1 MYDYITLT
9 QTNIDGSISPFPNGA
24 SGLILLGTG
33 TSTLPEWGTLSS
45 VNTGL
50 SDGIARLSNGYIV
63 SDHIG
68 LGTGD
73 VIGILPVNKGG
84 TGANS
89 LTGILVGNGT
99 SAISAVST
107 SGVSTGD
114 VLAKTANGY
123 AFIPL
128 GAATVP
134 PIIDLQSGATSA
146 NIGQFLKVNNDLEP
160 EWADIGT
167 IVGDYLPLAGGA
179 MNGTD
184 LQVHNNPSV
193 LSTWILE
200 TSGNFTGL
208 AHEAP
213 IQSPSF
219 RLKTK
224 IGIVGTSLGDY
235 AIRIHGYNVNN
246 STETLDFTVY
256 LSNTI
261 NGNAGQIV
269 QNARGWKNNGSII
282 PYNNKIKVYQED
294 ADNNN
299 CLSIE
304 FVFQTQKYLALKADL
319 ISHDLTRTGIV
330 DTSSSS
336 IDHQLIIGW
345 EFVNYVGQAVSGSK
359 VFEPALIVD
368 ALPQVTSLPS
378 GTNTATNKI
387 LLGGSGINDTPTWA
401 LLTAI
406 PTGLSDNV
414 AKISGGKLTSGSVNL
429 DGNDV
434 AGILPISKGGT
445 GLNTVG
451 TANQVLTSNGS
462 QMVWSNKANAAVTAD
477 KVAHKLWFTVKNGNT
492 TSAISFDGSAD
503 IDGGDRI
510 PIQRTHAAG
519 VLLGNGTAWTSSIEP
534 STIAGVTKQVLVAID
549 QGDTWD
555 YDFEPL
561 SSVLPAITGLASGST
576 NEGYILS
583 VGASPGYTPTWIPRT
598 DLNIPSAPS
607 SLPLVDNET
616 GALGTAGT
624 YANADHQHPL
634 PYAVQAAY
642 KFFYPRKIGI
652 GGAITAEAQEYDG
665 TADLI
670 LQVTEIDP
678 YAIIN
683 TVPIEKGGT
692 GATTATQALT
702 NLGAAAANHNHD
714 STYLKLNGGTMTG
727 GITFADSVQVP
738 FYWLGTGHTGVAV
751 FGAGEMR
758 LSDDVSNFVKGNT
771 EFKSYYD
778 DSFSQGSGG
787 GYLERVTLAHTNGKN
802 TTYNIAVGD
811 QEPSGAT
818 LFTRNIKL
826 PAPSADNLGDELT
839 IIFTNKNTSA
849 IGTINCDCETSS
861 RLVKYNYSIA
871 SSLSWGSGNI
881 VKFVCFQVE
890 ENGTTY
896 YWRAIKQVEQ
906 SW

>member
-33 TSTLPEWGTLSS
+33 TSTPPQWISLA
-45 VNTGL
+45 
-50 SDGIARLSNGYIV
+50 DAGIATKSYVDN
-63 SDHIG
+63 
-68 LGTGD
+68 T
-73 VIGILPVNKGG
+73 
-84 TGANS
+84 
-89 LTGILVGNGT
+89 
-99 SAISAVST
+99 
-107 SGVSTGD
+107 
-114 VLAKTANGY
+114 
-123 AFIPL
+123 F
-128 GAATVP
+128 
-134 PIIDLQSGATSA
+134 
-146 NIGQFLKVNNDLEP
+146 
-160 EWADIGT
+160 
-167 IVGDYLPLAGGA
+167 LPLAGGTLTGA
-179 MNGTD
+179 LAGTSASFSGAVSATGGFTGD
-184 LQVHNNPSV
+184 LTGTASNASKVANALSIQLGSNTAQSYDGSAAVSVQVTPAAIGAKTDFS
-193 LSTWILE
+193 WPQAGIM
-200 TSGNFTGL
+200 TSGGTNQAPSNIAWPTGSGYTDGFYL
-208 AHEAP
+208 LVHHK
-213 IQSPSF
+213 QSPSF
-219 RLKTK
+219 TDSWYK
-224 IGIVGTSLGDY
+224 IAGESSGAGVLAWSGTGTGTHFDLLQGANSGDVLTFNGTSY
-235 AIRIHGYNVNN
+235 AFAPIA
-246 STETLDFTVY
+246 S
-256 LSNTI
+256 
-261 NGNAGQIV
+261 AIV
-269 QNARGWKNNGSII
+269 PAI
-282 PYNNKIKVYQED
+282 
-294 ADNNN
+294 
-299 CLSIE
+299 
-304 FVFQTQKYLALKADL
+304 
-319 ISHDLTRTGIV
+319 TGL
-330 DTSSSS
+330 
-336 IDHQLIIGW
+336 Q
-345 EFVNYVGQAVSGSK
+345 
-359 VFEPALIVD
+359 
-368 ALPQVTSLPS
+368 S
-378 GTNTATNKI
+378 GTNSTTSKI
-387 LLGGSGINDTPTWA
+387 LLGGADASSSPTWVS
-401 LLTAI
+401 LTDV
-406 PTGLSDNV
+406 PTGLSAGV
-414 AKISGGKLTSGSVNL
+414 AKIDSNGKLTSGAIALNGSEVTNT
-429 DGNDV
+429 
-434 AGILPISKGGT
+434 LPVSKGGT
-445 GLNTVG
+445 GLSQLG

-462 QMVWSNKANAAVTAD
+462 TMAWADKVNAAVTAD
-477 KVAHKLWFTVKNGNT
+477 QVAHHLGFTVKNGNT
-492 TSAISFDGSAD
+492 VSTLYYDGSAAV
-503 IDGGDRI
+503 DGGNLL
-510 PIQRTHAAG
+510 PIQKIHAAG
-519 VLLGNGTAWTSSIEP
+519 ILKGNGTAWTSSIEP
-534 STIAGVTKQVLVAID
+534 ITIAGVTKQVLVAID
-549 QGDTWD
+549 QSDTWG

-683 TVPIEKGGT
+683 AVPIEKGGT
-692 GATTATQALT
+692 GATTASAALT

-714 STYLKLNGGTMTG
+714 STYLKLSGGTMTG

-738 FYWLGTGHTGVAV
+738 FYWLGTGHAGVAV

-758 LSDDVSNFVKGNT
+758 LSNDVSNFVKGNT

-802 TTYNIAVGD
+802 TVYNLAVGD
-811 QEPSGAT
+811 QEPSGASI
-818 LFTRNIKL
+818 FTRNIKL

-861 RLVKYNYSIA
+861 RLVKYDYSIA